1 LREQLLDKFAIKLC
15 RIARLRELTLLYAAA
30 SFARSVSL
38 RLFFASKKKSTNGKA
53 GLPSVALAKDGG
65 GCKKNPNNSLKLK
78 IEIFFKNDA

>member
-1 LREQLLDKFAIKLC
+1 MQHCPTSGTDAPLRRGILRCRFAH
-15 RIARLRELTLLYAAA
+15 
-30 SFARSVSL
+30 
-38 RLFFASKKKSTNGKA
+38 FFVKTKKSTDSKT